1 MWISTA
7 IASEVTNFEADPPS
21 MGEAF
26 LYNAG
31 FILLVVLMFYF
42 IFIRPQQKR
51 MDEHANMLNALKIGD
66 DIVTGGGLVGKVSKL
81 IDDRE
86 VEIELG
92 DGIKVVALR
101 STLLEKPVL
110 RNKSKKAT
118 KEDLKAELG
127 EKTDTE
133 DKKSENKKKDSKKKD
148 NKKG

>member
-7 IASEVTNFEADPPS
+7 LATEATTNFEADPPS

-51 MDEHANMLNALKIGD
+51 MNEHADMLSQLKVGD
-66 DIVTGGGLVGKVSKL
+66 AVVTGGGLVGKISRL

-86 VEIELG
+86 IEVELN
-92 DGIKVVALR
+92 DDIKVVALR
-101 STLLEKPVL
+101 STLLERPVF
-110 RNKSKKAT
+110 KDAKKA
-118 KEDLKAELG
+118 AN
-127 EKTDTE
+127 DTE
-133 DKKSENKKKDSKKKD
+133 KASDSKEKPKESKKKAD
-148 NKKG
+148 KK

>member
-7 IASEVTNFEADPPS
+7 LATEATTNFEADPPS

-51 MDEHANMLNALKIGD
+51 MNEHADMLNQLNVGD
-66 DIVTGGGLVGKVSKL
+66 AVVTGGGLVGKISRL

-86 VEIELG
+86 IEVELNENV
-92 DGIKVVALR
+92 KVVALR
-101 STLLEKPVL
+101 STLLERPIFKE
-110 RNKSKKAT
+110 KKKAA
-118 KEDLKAELG
+118 KDVA
-127 EKTDTE
+127 
-133 DKKSENKKKDSKKKD
+133 DKDPKKDSKKDTASKSSAKETEKAVD
-148 NKKG
+148 KK